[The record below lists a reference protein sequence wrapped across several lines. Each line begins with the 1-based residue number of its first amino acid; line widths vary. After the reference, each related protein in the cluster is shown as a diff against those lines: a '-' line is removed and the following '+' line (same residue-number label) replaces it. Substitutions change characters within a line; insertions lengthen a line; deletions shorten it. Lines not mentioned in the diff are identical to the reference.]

1 MAKKPKIAV
10 TGSRRVLRPRNEAA
24 RALRETV
31 YRPRVSKNPKA
42 YSRKTLKKPDLPEPE
57 PT

>member
-1 MAKKPKIAV
+1 MAKKPKLTV

-24 RALRETV
+24 KALRETV

-42 YSRKTLKKPDLPEPE
+42 YSRKRLKTPDPPEPDAE
-57 PT
+57 